1 MIELIF
7 STLTQ
12 ILAERVIEKGID
24 SYQKLK
30 EEGKIKEIF
39 DLIASNKGFLL
50 IFGGDGVW
58 GDETPQEYKLMV
70 HAVNA
75 GELEEAKEYA
85 NKLVEKYPKDPRS
98 YLSLGIINS
107 LSGHISEAFENL
119 KKAGKYIEKIEDDEE
134 NQRFLLKLY
143 SYLGSVSI
151 QLGNMEEAQMYLLK
165 SLELAEKLGDKK
177 SKVDALVNIGLI
189 YGRNQDY
196 KNAEEIYKKAIELT
210 NSEDERDV
218 IYNNLA
224 HIYMK
229 KKEPDKAIEY
239 FKKSVEIAERI
250 GNKRRAGE
258 LMLNLG
264 MAYAMIGNL
273 ENAKKYLDE
282 GLELA
287 KQTGNKFWEAMG
299 YRYVGHYNVITGNLE
314 EGRNYLWKS
323 YKMFRDEIGSEDLA
337 NTVLKELDQI
347 GT

>member
-1 MIELIF
+1 MIDVHQ
-7 STLTQ
+7 TLSDLANFLQ
-12 ILAERVIEKGID
+12 IASVG
-24 SYQKLK
+24 
-30 EEGKIKEIF
+30 GKILPITKNFLEFIGR
-39 DLIASNKGFLL
+39 SEGF
-50 IFGGDGVW
+50 IRISGGDGVW
-58 GDETPQEYKLMV
+58 GDKIPEEFELMV
-70 HAVNA
+70 NYADIGNI
-75 GELEEAKEYA
+75 EKAKEYA